1 MAATAATLRMDG
13 KRSMMPLTWIGNSS
27 QTMVY
32 GSLVLDITTEQA
44 SRDGD
49 EVALQQSDWA
59 ILNQLAAANNTF
71 VRGSDLLESIWGDDM
86 RDDAL
91 FLRSWVQRLNDR
103 LCRGSGCQIIDTL
116 PGSYRLIS
124 PDECGTELD
133 EFAG

>member
-1 MAATAATLRMDG
+1 
-13 KRSMMPLTWIGNSS
+13 MMPLTWIGNSL

-44 SRDGD
+44 SRNGD
-49 EVALQQSDWA
+49 AVALQQSDWA

-103 LCRGSGCQIIDTL
+103 LSCGSDATIIDTL
-116 PGSYRLIS
+116 LGGYRLVP
-124 PDECGTELD
+124 PDEWTSVPAQ
-133 EFAG
+133 FAG